1 MVDMAAIRTKS
12 KRLTTLFVDLVESLC
27 ADYPLLL
34 ASPRDSSQRGSQ
46 VSFSH
51 SEGWPIMQALI
62 AHGVIGDFRAPDL
75 LRFGF
80 APLYTRYE
88 DVWLAASMLAHI
100 LETECWQDPV
110 YATPKLVT

>member
-1 MVDMAAIRTKS
+1 MVDMEAIRTKS

-27 ADYPLLL
+27 ENYPLQLV
-34 ASPRDSSQRGSQ
+34 SPRDSSQRGSQ

-51 SEGWPIMQALI
+51 AEGWPIMQALI
-62 AHGVIGDFRAPDL
+62 AHGVIGDFRAPNL

-100 LETECWQDPV
+100 LQTECWKDPV
-110 YATPKLVT
+110 YAAPKLVT

>member
-1 MVDMAAIRTKS
+1 MVDMHAIRTKS

-27 ADYPLLL
+27 EGYSLQL

-51 SEGWPIMQALI
+51 SHGWPIMQALI
-62 AHGVIGDFRAPDL
+62 AHGVIGDFRAPNL

-88 DVWLAASMLAHI
+88 DVWLAASMLAQI
-100 LETECWQDPV
+100 LETESWKDPV